1 MDRSNV
7 INLIS
12 KTYAADSIGQYKP
25 ELSAR
30 EVYCDVRSITRAE
43 WYDAGRQ
50 GFKPDISFVMFAP
63 DYQGEDEVEYNSRK
77 YSIYRTYLAQNEAL
91 ELYCQSIGGVAQ
103 ADPEEPVTPVTPEEP
118 GDNDGEQEDQS

>member
-7 INLIS
+7 IYLIG
-12 KTYAADSIGQYKP
+12 KTYAADSIGQYVPTQVK
-25 ELSAR
+25 R

-63 DYQGEDEVEYNSRK
+63 DYQGENEIEYNERR
-77 YSIYRTYLAQNEAL
+77 YSVYRTYISQNEAL
-91 ELYCQSIGGVAQ
+91 ELYCQTIGGL
-103 ADPEEPVTPVTPEEP
+103 
-118 GDNDGEQEDQS
+118 EQEGGTSSKVGRARAGYAKVGA

>member
-7 INLIS
+7 ISLIS
-12 KTYAADSIGQYKP
+12 KTYAADSIGQYVPTLVK
-25 ELSAR
+25 R
-30 EVYCDVRSITRAE
+30 QVYCDVRSITRAE

-91 ELYCQSIGGVAQ
+91 ELYCQDIGGIEQDDGSSDVVDRGR
-103 ADPEEPVTPVTPEEP
+103 ADKMKVK
-118 GDNDGEQEDQS
+118 Q

>member
-63 DYQGEDEVEYNSRK
+63 DYQGEDLIEWNGRR
-77 YSIYRTYLAQNEAL
+77 YSVYRTYIAQNEAL
-91 ELYCQSIGGVAQ
+91 ELYCQDIGGIEQDDGSSDVVDIGR
-103 ADPEEPVTPVTPEEP
+103 ADKMKVRT
-118 GDNDGEQEDQS
+118 

>member
-12 KTYAADSIGQYKP
+12 KTYDVDSIGQYVP
-25 ELSAR
+25 ILSKR
-30 EVYCDVRSITRAE
+30 QVYCDVRSITRAE

-63 DYQGEDEVEYNSRK
+63 DYQGEDLIEWNSRK
-77 YSIYRTYLAQNEAL
+77 YSVYRTYIAQNETL
-91 ELYCQSIGGVAQ
+91 ELYCQDIGGIEQ
-103 ADPEEPVTPVTPEEP
+103 AEPEPEPEPTPEPE
-118 GDNDGEQEDQS
+118 DDDGEEDNA

>member
-63 DYQGEDEVEYNSRK
+63 DYQGEDLIEWNGRK
-77 YSIYRTYLAQNEAL
+77 YSVYRTYIAQNEAL
-91 ELYCQSIGGVAQ
+91 ELYCQDIGGIEQDDGSSDVVDIGR
-103 ADPEEPVTPVTPEEP
+103 ADKMKVRT
-118 GDNDGEQEDQS
+118 

>member
-1 MDRSNV
+1 MDRSSV
-7 INLIS
+7 IFLVS
-12 KTYAADSIGQYKP
+12 KSYEQNEIGAFIPVTTERK
-25 ELSAR
+25 
-30 EVYCDVRSITRAE
+30 VYCDVRSITRAE

-103 ADPEEPVTPVTPEEP
+103 AEPEEPVTPVTPEEP